1 MADNARAK
9 RLADLI
15 REVVAQ
21 KLQRGIKDPRLGSHV
36 TITDTRVTGDLREA
50 TVFYTVYGDEE
61 ERKAAAAGLESAKG
75 VLRSAVGA
83 AAGVKFTPTLTF
95 VADALP
101 DTART
106 IEDLLDRV
114 RKRSAKVG
122 YATVYRTM
130 KLLTEAG
137 LAVPRQ
143 FGDGQ
148 TRFEVADEIQH
159 HHDHLICAKCG
170 LILEFENEK
179 IEQLQDQI
187 AEELGGFQVVRH
199 KLELYCLCPKAMGIK
214 GGHCPNEDLARR

>member
-75 VLRSAVGA
+75 ILRSEVGR

-106 IEDLLDRV
+106 IEDLLDKARASDEKV
-114 RKRSAKVG
+114 REAATGAS
-122 YATVYRTM
+122 YAGDADPYRKPGSTDETDDT
-130 KLLTEAG
+130 TE
-137 LAVPRQ
+137 
-143 FGDGQ
+143 
-148 TRFEVADEIQH
+148 
-159 HHDHLICAKCG
+159 
-170 LILEFENEK
+170 
-179 IEQLQDQI
+179 
-187 AEELGGFQVVRH
+187 
-199 KLELYCLCPKAMGIK
+199 
-214 GGHCPNEDLARR
+214 

>member
-75 VLRSAVGA
+75 ILRSEVGR

-106 IEDLLDRV
+106 IEDLLDKARA
-114 RKRSAKVG
+114 SDAKVREASAG
-122 YATVYRTM
+122 ASYAGGADPYR
-130 KLLTEAG
+130 KPDSE
-137 LAVPRQ
+137 
-143 FGDGQ
+143 DD
-148 TRFEVADEIQH
+148 ADET
-159 HHDHLICAKCG
+159 DDTT
-170 LILEFENEK
+170 E
-179 IEQLQDQI
+179 
-187 AEELGGFQVVRH
+187 
-199 KLELYCLCPKAMGIK
+199 
-214 GGHCPNEDLARR
+214 

>member
-50 TVFYTVYGDEE
+50 TVFYTVYGDDE

-75 VLRSAVGA
+75 ILRSEVGR
-83 AAGVKFTPTLTF
+83 AAGVKFTPTLSF

-106 IEDLLDRV
+106 IEDLLDRARQSDEKV
-114 RKRSAKVG
+114 REASAG
-122 YATVYRTM
+122 ATYAGDADPYR
-130 KLLTEAG
+130 KPGSE
-137 LAVPRQ
+137 
-143 FGDGQ
+143 
-148 TRFEVADEIQH
+148 DET
-159 HHDHLICAKCG
+159 D
-170 LILEFENEK
+170 
-179 IEQLQDQI
+179 DT
-187 AEELGGFQVVRH
+187 AE
-199 KLELYCLCPKAMGIK
+199 
-214 GGHCPNEDLARR
+214 

>member
-61 ERKAAAAGLESAKG
+61 ERAAAAAGLESAKG
-75 VLRSAVGA
+75 ILRSEVGR
-83 AAGVKFTPTLTF
+83 AAGVKFTPTLAF

-106 IEDLLDRV
+106 IEDLLDKARASDAQV
-114 RKRSAKVG
+114 REAATGAS
-122 YATVYRTM
+122 YAG
-130 KLLTEAG
+130 EADPYKKPG
-137 LAVPRQ
+137 S
-143 FGDGQ
+143 GDE
-148 TRFEVADEIQH
+148 TD
-159 HHDHLICAKCG
+159 DT
-170 LILEFENEK
+170 
-179 IEQLQDQI
+179 
-187 AEELGGFQVVRH
+187 AE
-199 KLELYCLCPKAMGIK
+199 
-214 GGHCPNEDLARR
+214 

>member
-75 VLRSAVGA
+75 ILRSEVGR
-83 AAGVKFTPTLTF
+83 AAGVKFTPTLAF

-101 DTART
+101 DTARN
-106 IEDLLDRV
+106 IEDLLDRARASDAAV
-114 RKRSAKVG
+114 R
-122 YATVYRTM
+122 
-130 KLLTEAG
+130 EAASG
-137 LAVPRQ
+137 AQ
-143 FGDGQ
+143 FAG
-148 TRFEVADEIQH
+148 EADPY
-159 HHDHLICAKCG
+159 KKPG
-170 LILEFENEK
+170 ENE
-179 IEQLQDQI
+179 DDI
-187 AEELGGFQVVRH
+187 AE
-199 KLELYCLCPKAMGIK
+199 
-214 GGHCPNEDLARR
+214 

>member
-50 TVFYTVYGDEE
+50 TVFYTVYGDDE

-75 VLRSAVGA
+75 ILRSEVGR

-101 DTART
+101 DTAKT
-106 IEDLLDRV
+106 IEDLLDKARQ
-114 RKRSAKVG
+114 SDAKVRETSAG
-122 YATVYRTM
+122 ADYAGGADPYRKPADDETD
-130 KLLTEAG
+130 
-137 LAVPRQ
+137 
-143 FGDGQ
+143 GD
-148 TRFEVADEIQH
+148 A
-159 HHDHLICAKCG
+159 
-170 LILEFENEK
+170 
-179 IEQLQDQI
+179 
-187 AEELGGFQVVRH
+187 AE
-199 KLELYCLCPKAMGIK
+199 
-214 GGHCPNEDLARR
+214 

>member
-50 TVFYTVYGDEE
+50 TVFYTVYGDDE
-61 ERKAAAAGLESAKG
+61 ERQAAAAGLESAKG
-75 VLRSAVGA
+75 ILRSEVGR

-106 IEDLLDRV
+106 IEDLLDKARQ
-114 RKRSAKVG
+114 SDAKVREASAG
-122 YATVYRTM
+122 AAYAGGADPYRKPAEDESAETD
-130 KLLTEAG
+130 
-137 LAVPRQ
+137 
-143 FGDGQ
+143 GD
-148 TRFEVADEIQH
+148 A
-159 HHDHLICAKCG
+159 
-170 LILEFENEK
+170 
-179 IEQLQDQI
+179 
-187 AEELGGFQVVRH
+187 AE
-199 KLELYCLCPKAMGIK
+199 
-214 GGHCPNEDLARR
+214 

>member
-50 TVFYTVYGDEE
+50 TVFYTVYGDDE
-61 ERKAAAAGLESAKG
+61 EREAAAAGLESAKG
-75 VLRSAVGA
+75 ILRSEVGR

-106 IEDLLDRV
+106 IEDLLDKARQ
-114 RKRSAKVG
+114 SDAKVRETSAG
-122 YATVYRTM
+122 ATYAGGADPYR
-130 KLLTEAG
+130 K
-137 LAVPRQ
+137 P
-143 FGDGQ
+143 
-148 TRFEVADEIQH
+148 ADEA
-159 HHDHLICAKCG
+159 DDTTETDGDAT
-170 LILEFENEK
+170 
-179 IEQLQDQI
+179 
-187 AEELGGFQVVRH
+187 A
-199 KLELYCLCPKAMGIK
+199 
-214 GGHCPNEDLARR
+214 